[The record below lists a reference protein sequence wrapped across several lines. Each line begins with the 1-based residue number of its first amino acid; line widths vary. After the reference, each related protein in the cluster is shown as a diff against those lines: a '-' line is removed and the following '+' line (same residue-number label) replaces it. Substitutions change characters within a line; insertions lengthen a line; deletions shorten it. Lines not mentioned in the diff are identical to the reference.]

1 MNASDWFKTSVE
13 EVTLDVIVK
22 ARERE
27 LDVESETPLKSFNH
41 MKKTLMDKMSKK
53 MKNNKKVSS

>member
-1 MNASDWFKTSVE
+1 MNALDWFKTSVE

-27 LDVESETPLKSFNH
+27 LEVESEIPLKCFNH
-41 MKKTLMDKMSKK
+41 MIKL
-53 MKNNKKVSS
+53 

>member
-27 LDVESETPLKSFNH
+27 LEVESETPLKCFNH